1 MQLLGTVGF
10 YAMDNEPASLSDAF
24 FMTLIT
30 ITTVGYGDVTPV
42 SDAERLL
49 VEAKL
54 ASDESLRK
62 LLSELAS
69 IRTWVAE
76 TSRETTTVTN
86 WNGPWNAANLDS
98 SGLHEPL
105 PKPEPTPMPHLP
117 QHASWMWTNARWVAS
132 LAALILVLLTTGYL
146 WNGGGGER
154 QNRISKSTESHA
166 ESSAN
171 ADAFKEQNA
180 PSDQASAGLAPT
192 DPMQQPAAPMAAEPM
207 LAAASDEPVQALRQ
221 NVTLN
226 LQDKLLKELGND
238 QALGDVIQKALDAGL
253 STNQQ
258 SSAEMIAL
266 QTTALQSNLQQ
277 ALQDFI
283 PIQPIQAGSALVVSP
298 AKETEVSAEAGAIV
312 IELLIPKDNWEEG
325 AKRLLEL
332 GVPVSKQLPSAEL
345 LEYNFLTPS
354 MKESNPSDSMDLRQE
369 TPSLSFE
376 LRSPSAKKT
385 PASDRDSQLNA
396 EAIVAETVEP
406 IALGTEAFTIEA
418 PARELVLAWQYRSRV
433 ADAERSMAK
442 QAQDQVGSYIRIRLH
457 VHK

>member
-1 MQLLGTVGF
+1 MNQSNEPFDESLLSA
-10 YAMDNEPASLSDAF
+10 YLDNEL
-24 FMTLIT
+24 
-30 ITTVGYGDVTPV
+30 

-49 VEAKL
+49 VETKL
-54 ASDESLRK
+54 ASDESVRK
-62 LLSELAS
+62 LLNELAS

-86 WNGPWNAANLDS
+86 WNGPWNASSLDS
-98 SGLHEPL
+98 SGLHAPL
-105 PKPEPTPMPHLP
+105 PKPVPTPMPHLP
-117 QHASWMWTNARWVAS
+117 QHSPWMWTNTRWVAS
-132 LAALILVLLTTGYL
+132 LAALIMVLLTTGYL
-146 WNGGGGER
+146 WNDRGFDR

-180 PSDQASAGLAPT
+180 PSDQASARLAPT

-207 LAAASDEPVQALRQ
+207 LAAASDEPVPVLRQ

-238 QALGDVIQKALDAGL
+238 QPLGDVIQKALDAGL

-258 SSAEMIAL
+258 SSA
-266 QTTALQSNLQQ
+266 QVTALQSTLQQ

-283 PIQPIQAGSALVVSP
+283 PIQPTQAGSALADSP
-298 AKETEVSAEAGAIV
+298 AKETEVGADVSTEVGAIV

-332 GVPVSKQLPSAEL
+332 GVPVSKQLPSIEL
-345 LEYNFLTPS
+345 LEYNFVAPS
-354 MKESNPSDSMDLRQE
+354 MKDSNPSDSMDLRKE
-369 TPSLSFE
+369 NPSLTFE

-385 PASDRDSQLNA
+385 PASDRDSQLNS

-406 IALGTEAFTIEA
+406 IALGTQPLGTQPLATQPLA
-418 PARELVLAWQYRSRV
+418 TRPLATLPLKAKSPAREVVLAWQYGSRV
-433 ADAERSMAK
+433 ADAERSIAK
-442 QAQDQVGSYIRIRLH
+442 QVENQVGSYVRIRLH

>member
-1 MQLLGTVGF
+1 MNHSNEPFDESLLSA
-10 YAMDNEPASLSDAF
+10 YLDNEL
-24 FMTLIT
+24 
-30 ITTVGYGDVTPV
+30 

-49 VEAKL
+49 VETKL
-54 ASDESLRK
+54 ASDASVRK

-98 SGLHEPL
+98 SGLHTSL
-105 PKPEPTPMPHLP
+105 PKPVPAPMQHLS
-117 QHASWMWTNARWVAS
+117 QHAPWMWTNARWVAS

-146 WNGGGGER
+146 WNGRGFDR

-171 ADAFKEQNA
+171 ADAFKEQKA

-238 QALGDVIQKALDAGL
+238 QALGDVIQKALEAGL

-258 SSAEMIAL
+258 SSAQM
-266 QTTALQSNLQQ
+266 TALQATELRSNLQQ

-283 PIQPIQAGSALVVSP
+283 PIQPPQAGSALADSP
-298 AKETEVSAEAGAIV
+298 AKETEVSAEVSAEVSTEVGAIV

-332 GVPVSKQLPSAEL
+332 GVPVSMQLPSAEL
-345 LEYNFLTPS
+345 LEYNFVTTS
-354 MKESNPSDSMDLRQE
+354 MKDSNPSDSKDLRQE

-376 LRSPSAKKT
+376 FRSPPAKKS

-406 IALGTEAFTIEA
+406 IALGTEAFAIEA

-433 ADAERSMAK
+433 ADAGRSMAK
-442 QAQDQVGSYIRIRLH
+442 QAQDQVDSYVRIRLH

>member
-1 MQLLGTVGF
+1 MNHSNEPFDESLLSA
-10 YAMDNEPASLSDAF
+10 YLDNEL
-24 FMTLIT
+24 
-30 ITTVGYGDVTPV
+30 

-49 VEAKL
+49 VETKL
-54 ASDESLRK
+54 ASDASLRK

-258 SSAEMIAL
+258 SSAQMTAL
-266 QTTALQSNLQQ
+266 QATALQSNLLQ

-283 PIQPIQAGSALVVSP
+283 PIQPPQAGSVLADSP
-298 AKETEVSAEAGAIV
+298 AKETEVSAEVSAEVGAIV

-332 GVPVSKQLPSAEL
+332 GVPVSTQLPSAEL
-345 LEYNFLTPS
+345 LEYNFVTAS
-354 MKESNPSDSMDLRQE
+354 TKDSNPSDSKDLRQE
-369 TPSLSFE
+369 TPSVSFE
-376 LRSPSAKKT
+376 LRSPTAKKT
-385 PASDRDSQLNA
+385 SASDRDSQLNS
-396 EAIVAETVEP
+396 EAVVAETVEP
-406 IALGTEAFTIEA
+406 IALGTQPIATEPLTTDS
-418 PARELVLAWQYRSRV
+418 PAREVVLAWQYRSQV

-442 QAQDQVGSYIRIRLH
+442 QAQDQVVSYVRIRLH

>member
-1 MQLLGTVGF
+1 MNQSNEPFDESLLSA
-10 YAMDNEPASLSDAF
+10 YLDNEL
-24 FMTLIT
+24 
-30 ITTVGYGDVTPV
+30 

-54 ASDESLRK
+54 ASDESVRK

-86 WNGPWNAANLDS
+86 WNGPWNASNLDA
-98 SGLHEPL
+98 SGLHAPL
-105 PKPEPTPMPHLP
+105 PKPVPAPMPHLP
-117 QHASWMWTNARWVAS
+117 QHAPWMWTNARWVAS
-132 LAALILVLLTTGYL
+132 LAALIMVLLTTGHL
-146 WNGGGGER
+146 WNGLGFDR

-166 ESSAN
+166 ESSVN
-171 ADAFKEQNA
+171 TDAFKEQNV
-180 PSDQASAGLAPT
+180 PSDQASAGLAPA

-207 LAAASDEPVQALRQ
+207 LAAASDEPVPALRQ

-226 LQDKLLKELGND
+226 LQAKLLKELGND
-238 QALGDVIQKALDAGL
+238 QALGYVIQKALDAGL

-258 SSAEMIAL
+258 SSAQMITL

-283 PIQPIQAGSALVVSP
+283 PIPPIQAGSALAVRP
-298 AKETEVSAEAGAIV
+298 AKETEVSAEVSTEVGAIV

-332 GVPVSKQLPSAEL
+332 GVPVSVQLPSAEL
-345 LEYNFLTPS
+345 LEYNFVTPS
-354 MKESNPSDSMDLRQE
+354 MKESNPSDSKDLRQE
-369 TPSLSFE
+369 NPSLTFE
-376 LRSPSAKKT
+376 LRSPSAKKNS
-385 PASDRDSQLNA
+385 AFDRDSQLNS
-396 EAIVAETVEP
+396 EVVVTETVEP
-406 IALGTEAFTIEA
+406 IALGTQPLATEPLRAES
-418 PARELVLAWQYRSRV
+418 PAREVVLAWQFRSRV
-433 ADAERSMAK
+433 ADAGRSMAK
-442 QAQDQVGSYIRIRLH
+442 QAQDQAGSYVRIRLH

>member
-1 MQLLGTVGF
+1 
-10 YAMDNEPASLSDAF
+10 
-24 FMTLIT
+24 
-30 ITTVGYGDVTPV
+30 
-42 SDAERLL
+42 
-49 VEAKL
+49 
-54 ASDESLRK
+54 
-62 LLSELAS
+62 
-69 IRTWVAE
+69 
-76 TSRETTTVTN
+76 
-86 WNGPWNAANLDS
+86 
-98 SGLHEPL
+98 
-105 PKPEPTPMPHLP
+105 
-117 QHASWMWTNARWVAS
+117 MWTNARWVAS

-258 SSAEMIAL
+258 SSAQMTAL
-266 QTTALQSNLQQ
+266 QATALQSNLLQ

-283 PIQPIQAGSALVVSP
+283 PIQPPQAGSVLADSP
-298 AKETEVSAEAGAIV
+298 AKETEVSAEVSAEVGAIV

-332 GVPVSKQLPSAEL
+332 GVPVSTQLPSAEL
-345 LEYNFLTPS
+345 LEYNFVTAS
-354 MKESNPSDSMDLRQE
+354 TKDSNPSDSKDLRQE
-369 TPSLSFE
+369 TPSVSFE
-376 LRSPSAKKT
+376 LRSPTAKKT
-385 PASDRDSQLNA
+385 SASDRDSQLNS
-396 EAIVAETVEP
+396 EAVVAETVEP
-406 IALGTEAFTIEA
+406 IALGTQPIATEPLTTDS
-418 PARELVLAWQYRSRV
+418 PAREVVLAWQYRSQV

-442 QAQDQVGSYIRIRLH
+442 QAQDQVVSYVRIRLH